1 MGRMNDLKTL
11 GVKVREAREIRS
23 RRSGREFTQKML
35 AAKIGETIKWVR
47 KLEKGEFY
55 PDWDSL
61 VLLADTCGV
70 DVSFLLGEEM
80 DRLGYQDAVSGGQ
93 VTRTIDEE
101 EQGRHR

>member
-1 MGRMNDLKTL
+1 MNDLKTL

>member
-1 MGRMNDLKTL
+1 MNDLKTL
-11 GVKVREAREIRS
+11 GTRVREAREIRS

-35 AAKIGETIKWVR
+35 AAKIGETVKWVK
-47 KLEKGEFY
+47 KLERAEFY

-80 DRLGYQDAVSGGQ
+80 ERFGYQNAVSGGQ
-93 VTRTIDEE
+93 VAMTIDEE
-101 EQGRHR
+101 ELRRY

>member
-1 MGRMNDLKTL
+1 MNDLKTL

-35 AAKIGETIKWVR
+35 AAKIGETVKWVK
-47 KLEKGEFY
+47 KLERGEFY

-70 DVSFLLGEEM
+70 EPSYLLGEEM
-80 DRLGYQDAVSGGQ
+80 DRLAYQDAISGGQ
-93 VTRTIDEE
+93 VARTIDEE
-101 EQGRHR
+101 ELGRFR